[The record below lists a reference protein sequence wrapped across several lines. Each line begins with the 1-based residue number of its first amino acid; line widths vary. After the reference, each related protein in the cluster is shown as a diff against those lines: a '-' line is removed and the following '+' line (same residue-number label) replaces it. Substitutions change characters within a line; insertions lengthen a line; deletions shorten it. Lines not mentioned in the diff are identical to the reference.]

1 MSNFQTI
8 FAAVFIAF
16 FVFAVLIFSGVIKI
30 GSSSSSV
37 GAQGKIVIWGT
48 FPKSV
53 FSESIDTISTQN
65 KNLKLTYSTKDIS
78 TYQQDLVESF
88 ANGNGPDLFI
98 VTTDMIK
105 RNDNFI
111 YKIPYESY
119 PKKTFTTSFIDGADI
134 YLGKEGVIGLPL
146 ISDPIVLYYNKDI
159 LSNENI
165 VNPPKTWDE
174 LFLLN
179 SILTKRDNAGAISQS
194 MIALGQYE
202 NISNV
207 KDILATLLIQNNN
220 PITKTNDNGEIIPSL
235 KDNPLNFSVTPIES
249 VLKFFIEFSNP
260 SNTAYSWNRSLPNS
274 IDMFTSGK
282 MAFYIGRASELFNIE
297 SVNPNLSFDVT
308 QIPQIKDSTTKR
320 TMGEI
325 YAVVIN
331 KKSSNLVS
339 ALQVVGELSQGDNA
353 KSLSTATSL
362 PPVSRSLLSAK
373 PSDNPYLSTF
383 FSSSLISRSWIDPD
397 ERSTDAVFGELIE
410 NILSNNLSTNEAINK
425 AQDQLGQII
434 NK

>member
-37 GAQGKIVIWGT
+37 GAQGKVVIWGT

-53 FSESIDTISTQN
+53 FSESIDTITTQN

-98 VTTDMIK
+98 ITTDMIK

-174 LFLLN
+174 FFLLN
-179 SILTKRDNAGAISQS
+179 STLTKRDNAGAISQS

-202 NISNV
+202 NINNV

-220 PITKTNDNGEIIPSL
+220 SITKTNENGEIIPSL
-235 KDNPLNFSVTPIES
+235 KDNLLNFSVTPIES
-249 VLKFFIEFSNP
+249 VLKFFVEFSNP

-362 PPVSRSLLSAK
+362 PPVSRSLLSVK

-425 AQDQLGQII
+425 AQDQLVQII